1 MYMSP
6 AADTSTHQRPAA
18 DSFAGMSGRYVDT
31 YPVAEVL
38 RCEVSLFSSVY
49 GHNAKRYPLGGVLKS
64 FASGRYAKTVREAR
78 GYLLEGDMEMYKACK
93 SMLPVVAFCGVFKG
107 GHSKADLV
115 HYNNIVVIDIDHLPE
130 ETLATIA
137 EQLRQDKYVFAY
149 WKSPSGQGLKGLV
162 RVGSGDES
170 RLDEHH
176 RQAFRQ
182 LTDYFKTE
190 YSIDIDQSG
199 SDYSRLCYACW
210 DEGLVVKETAGVF
223 YVEKP
228 VSGGV
233 PQCKS
238 AEKLQQTYVETATA
252 RRRKVNRKTDID
264 NVKDI
269 IHYLQDTGRSITYEY
284 ENWMRVAYAIA
295 ATFTAKTGLSLF
307 LQLSRQDAD
316 KYDEDACRR
325 MLDYCYAHT
334 NGQVTLGTMVY
345 LARRTGYPMSEKPLP
360 ASQEAL
366 NIRSQAPLNQIKMPR
381 VSTAEIKTMLP
392 KTEKHTK
399 MTVKDIF
406 DLRKQGRIE
415 EAYEAIRPMYAVH
428 QGKYT
433 TLCMFWTAHDIL
445 KKRLQEKHLDEAEK
459 IFKALMRI
467 LPNIE
472 DKDGGARKSMLH
484 YALVLGKESKKF
496 SVLEYVGQMK
506 GEQLSDEDW
515 QPITSKQDGT
525 ALPHPIPSD
534 VRQLLTQ
541 AFHELQEK
549 PTAENAQKMMP
560 LLQEALRRNPRDK
573 HCQRYQAVAYAL
585 LGEKAKAIDCYRQM
599 LRRAHDSYLYAELAE
614 LTDDPGH
621 KAALYCQA
629 IMNQRQEKFRTGY
642 RMQLARLLMDR
653 DKVRAAY
660 ELQKCVA
667 ARKAAGLYPTREQ
680 QQMLGK
686 LEGVQPATE
695 AAQREFYRKMAER
708 GRVS

>member
-1 MYMSP
+1 MSP
-6 AADTSTHQRPAA
+6 AADTSKPQRPAA
-18 DSFAGMSGRYVDT
+18 DSFAEMHLRDVDT

-49 GHNAKRYPLGGVLKS
+49 GHKTKRYPLDGVLKS

-78 GYLLEGDMEMYKACK
+78 GYLEEGDVEMYKACK
-93 SMLPVVAFCGVFKG
+93 SMLPVVAFCGVFEG
-107 GHSKADLV
+107 GHSKEDLV
-115 HYNNIVVIDIDHLPE
+115 CYNNIVVIDIDHLPE
-130 ETLATIA
+130 EPLATVA
-137 EQLRQDKYVFAY
+137 EQLRQDKYIFAY

-162 RVGSGDES
+162 RVGGGDES

-228 VSGGV
+228 VGGSV
-233 PQCKS
+233 PRCTS
-238 AEKLQQTYVETATA
+238 AEILQQPYVETATA
-252 RRRKVNRKTDID
+252 RGRKANRKTDID
-264 NVKDI
+264 TVKDI
-269 IHYLQDTGRSITYEY
+269 IRYLQDTGRSITYEY

-295 ATFTAKTGLSLF
+295 ATFTDKTGLSLF

-316 KYDEDACRR
+316 KYDEEACRR
-325 MLDYCYAHT
+325 LLDYCYVHT
-334 NGQVTLGTMVY
+334 NGQVTLGTIVY
-345 LARRTGYPMSEKPLP
+345 LARRAGYLMPEKPL
-360 ASQEAL
+360 QY
-366 NIRSQAPLNQIKMPR
+366 K
-381 VSTAEIKTMLP
+381 
-392 KTEKHTK
+392 KHTK
-399 MTVKDIF
+399 MTVKEIF

-445 KKRLQEKHLDEAEK
+445 KKRLQEKNLDEAEK
-459 IFKALMRI
+459 IFKALLRI

-472 DKDGGARKSMLH
+472 DKDGSARKSMLH
-484 YALVLGKESKKF
+484 YALVLGKECKSF

-506 GEQLSDEDW
+506 VEQLSDEDW
-515 QPITSKQDGT
+515 QPIISKQDGT

-573 HCQRYQAVAYAL
+573 HCQRYQAVVYAL
-585 LGEKAKAIDCYRQM
+585 LGEKEKAIDCYLQM

-642 RMQLARLLMDR
+642 RMQLARLLVDR
-653 DKVRAAY
+653 DKARAAY
-660 ELQKCVA
+660 ELQKCLA
-667 ARKAAGLYPTREQ
+667 ARRASGLHPTREQ
-680 QQMLGK
+680 QQMLKK
-686 LEGVQPATE
+686 LDGMQPATD
-695 AAQREFYRKMAER
+695 AAQRDFYRKMAEKYLLK
-708 GRVS
+708 

>member
-78 GYLLEGDMEMYKACK
+78 GYLMEGDVEMYKACK
-93 SMLPVVAFCGVFKG
+93 SMLPVVAFCGVFEG

-115 HYNNIVVIDIDHLPE
+115 HYNNIVVIDIDHLSE
-130 ETLATIA
+130 EALSTVA
-137 EQLRQDKYVFAY
+137 EQLRQDKYIFAY

-162 RVGSGDES
+162 RVSGGDES

-269 IHYLQDTGRSITYEY
+269 IRYLQDTGRSITYEY

-334 NGQVTLGTMVY
+334 NGQVTLGTIVY
-345 LARRTGYPMSEKPLP
+345 LARRAGYQMPRKPLP
-360 ASQEAL
+360 VSQEAL
-366 NIRSQAPLNQIKMPR
+366 LR
-381 VSTAEIKTMLP
+381 TAEINTRLQKN
-392 KTEKHTK
+392 EKHTK
-399 MTVKDIF
+399 MTVKEIF
-406 DLRKQGRIE
+406 DLRKQGKIE

-459 IFKALMRI
+459 IFKALLRI

-472 DKDGGARKSMLH
+472 DKDGSARKSMLH
-484 YALVLGKESKKF
+484 YALVFGKECKTF

-614 LTDDPGH
+614 LTDDHGH

-629 IMNQRQEKFRTGY
+629 IMNQRQEKFCTGY
-642 RMQLARLLMDR
+642 RMQLARLLVDR
-653 DKVRAAY
+653 DKARAAY
-660 ELQKCVA
+660 ELQKCLA
-667 ARKAAGLYPTREQ
+667 ARKAAGLHPTREQ
-680 QQMLGK
+680 QQMLKK
-686 LEGVQPATE
+686 LDGVQPATD
-695 AAQREFYRKMAER
+695 AAQRDFYRKMAEKYLLK
-708 GRVS
+708 

>member
-1 MYMSP
+1 
-6 AADTSTHQRPAA
+6 
-18 DSFAGMSGRYVDT
+18 MSGRYVDT

-78 GYLLEGDMEMYKACK
+78 GYLQEGDVEMYKACK

-107 GHSKADLV
+107 GHSKVDLV
-115 HYNNIVVIDIDHLPE
+115 HYNNIVVIDIDHLSE
-130 ETLATIA
+130 EALATVA
-137 EQLRQDKYVFAY
+137 EQLRQDKYIFAY

-162 RVGSGDES
+162 RVGGGDES

-210 DEGLVVKETAGVF
+210 DEGMVVKETAKVF

-228 VSGGV
+228 VGGGV
-233 PQCKS
+233 PRCTS
-238 AEKLQQTYVETATA
+238 AEKPLQPYVETTPT

-264 NVKDI
+264 TVKDI
-269 IHYLQDTGRSITYEY
+269 IHYLQETGRSITCEY

-295 ATFTAKTGLSLF
+295 ASFAAKTGLSLF

-316 KYDEDACRR
+316 KYDEEACRR

-334 NGQVTLGTMVY
+334 NGQVTLGTIVY

-366 NIRSQAPLNQIKMPR
+366 NRRSQAPPNQIKMPR

-399 MTVKDIF
+399 MTVKEIF
-406 DLRKQGRIE
+406 DLRKQGKIE

-459 IFKALMRI
+459 IFKALLRI

-484 YALVLGKESKKF
+484 YALVLGKECKTF

-506 GEQLSDEDW
+506 VEQLTDEDW
-515 QPITSKQDGT
+515 QPVTSKQDGT

-549 PTAENAQKMMP
+549 PTAENAQKVMP

-585 LGEKAKAIDCYRQM
+585 LGEKEKAIEGYRQM

-642 RMQLARLLMDR
+642 RMQLARLLVDR
-653 DKVRAAY
+653 DKARAAY
-660 ELQKCVA
+660 ELQKCLA
-667 ARKAAGLYPTREQ
+667 ARKAAGQRPTLEQ
-680 QQMLGK
+680 LQMLKK
-686 LEGVQPATE
+686 LDGMQPATD
-695 AAQREFYRKMAER
+695 AAQRDFYRKMAEKYLLK
-708 GRVS
+708 

>member
-78 GYLLEGDMEMYKACK
+78 GYLMEGDVEMYKACK
-93 SMLPVVAFCGVFKG
+93 SMLPVVAFCGVFEG

-115 HYNNIVVIDIDHLPE
+115 HYNNIVVIDIDHLSE
-130 ETLATIA
+130 EALSTVA
-137 EQLRQDKYVFAY
+137 EQLRQDKYIFAY

-162 RVGSGDES
+162 RVSGGDES

-334 NGQVTLGTMVY
+334 NGQVTLGTIVY
-345 LARRTGYPMSEKPLP
+345 LARRAGYQMPRKPLP
-360 ASQEAL
+360 VSQEAL
-366 NIRSQAPLNQIKMPR
+366 LR
-381 VSTAEIKTMLP
+381 TAEINTMLQ
-392 KTEKHTK
+392 KNEKHTK
-399 MTVKDIF
+399 MTVKEIF
-406 DLRKQGRIE
+406 DLRKQGKIE

-459 IFKALMRI
+459 IFKALLRI

-472 DKDGGARKSMLH
+472 DKDGGARKCMLH
-484 YALVLGKESKKF
+484 YALVLGKECKTF
-496 SVLEYVGQMK
+496 SVLEYVGQIK
-506 GEQLSDEDW
+506 VEQLSDEDW

-614 LTDDPGH
+614 LTDDHGH

-629 IMNQRQEKFRTGY
+629 IMNQRQEKFCTGY
-642 RMQLARLLMDR
+642 RMQLARLLVDR
-653 DKVRAAY
+653 DKARAAY
-660 ELQKCVA
+660 ELQKCLA
-667 ARKAAGLYPTREQ
+667 ARKAAGLHPTRDQ
-680 QQMLGK
+680 QQLLKK
-686 LEGVQPATE
+686 LDGVLPATD
-695 AAQREFYRKMAER
+695 ATQRDFYRKMAER

>member
-6 AADTSTHQRPAA
+6 AADTSISQRSAA
-18 DSFAGMSGRYVDT
+18 DSFAEMHLRNVDT

-49 GHNAKRYPLGGVLKS
+49 GHKAKRYPLGGVLKS

-78 GYLLEGDMEMYKACK
+78 GYLEEGDVEMYKACK
-93 SMLPVVAFCGVFKG
+93 SMLPVVAFCGVFEG
-107 GHSKADLV
+107 GHSKVDLV
-115 HYNNIVVIDIDHLPE
+115 CYNNIVVIDIDHLPE
-130 ETLATIA
+130 ETLATVA
-137 EQLRQDKYVFAY
+137 EQLRQDKYVFTY

-162 RVGSGDES
+162 RVGGGDES

-223 YVEKP
+223 YVEEP
-228 VSGGV
+228 VGAGM
-233 PQCKS
+233 PHCTS
-238 AEKLQQTYVETATA
+238 AEKLQQPYVETATA
-252 RRRKVNRKTDID
+252 RRIKVNRKTDID
-264 NVKDI
+264 TVKDI
-269 IHYLQDTGRSITYEY
+269 IHYLQETGRSITYEY
-284 ENWMRVAYAIA
+284 ENWLRVAYAIA

-316 KYDEDACRR
+316 KYDEEACRR
-325 MLDYCYAHT
+325 TLDYCYAHT
-334 NGQVTLGTMVY
+334 NGQVTLGTIVY
-345 LARRTGYPMSEKPLP
+345 LARRAGYQMPEKLL
-360 ASQEAL
+360 QY
-366 NIRSQAPLNQIKMPR
+366 
-381 VSTAEIKTMLP
+381 
-392 KTEKHTK
+392 EKHTK
-399 MTVKDIF
+399 MTVKEIF

-445 KKRLQEKHLDEAEK
+445 KKRLQEKNLDEAGK
-459 IFKALMRI
+459 IFKALLRI

-484 YALVLGKESKKF
+484 YALVLGKESKTF

-506 GEQLSDEDW
+506 VEQLTDEDW

-549 PTAENAQKMMP
+549 PTAENAQKMML

-573 HCQRYQAVAYAL
+573 HCQRYQAVVYAL
-585 LGEKAKAIDCYRQM
+585 LGEKEKAIDCYRQM

-642 RMQLARLLMDR
+642 RMQLARLLVDR
-653 DKVRAAY
+653 DKARAAY
-660 ELQKCVA
+660 ELQKCLA
-667 ARKAAGLYPTREQ
+667 ARKAAGLHPIRDQ
-680 QQMLGK
+680 QQMLKK
-686 LEGVQPATE
+686 LDGVQPATD
-695 AAQREFYRKMAER
+695 AAQRDFYRKMAEKYLLK
-708 GRVS
+708 

>member
-1 MYMSP
+1 MSP
-6 AADTSTHQRPAA
+6 AADTSKPQRPAA
-18 DSFAGMSGRYVDT
+18 DPFAEMHLMNVDT

-78 GYLLEGDMEMYKACK
+78 GYLQEGDVEMYKACK

-107 GHSKADLV
+107 GHSKVDLV
-115 HYNNIVVIDIDHLPE
+115 YYNNIVVIDIDHLSE
-130 ETLATIA
+130 EALATVA
-137 EQLRQDKYVFAY
+137 EQLRQDKYIFAY

-162 RVGSGDES
+162 RVGGGDES

-210 DEGLVVKETAGVF
+210 DEGLVVKESAGVF
-223 YVEKP
+223 YVEEP
-228 VSGGV
+228 VGAGM
-233 PQCKS
+233 PHCTS
-238 AEKLQQTYVETATA
+238 AEKPQQPYVETTTA
-252 RRRKVNRKTDID
+252 RGRKVNRKTDID
-264 NVKDI
+264 TVKDI
-269 IHYLQDTGRSITYEY
+269 IRYLQDTGRSITYEY

-295 ATFTAKTGLSLF
+295 ATFTVKTGLSLF

-316 KYDEDACRR
+316 KYGEEACRR

-334 NGQVTLGTMVY
+334 NGQVTLGTIVY
-345 LARRTGYPMSEKPLP
+345 LARRAGYQMPEKPL
-360 ASQEAL
+360 QY
-366 NIRSQAPLNQIKMPR
+366 K
-381 VSTAEIKTMLP
+381 
-392 KTEKHTK
+392 KHTK
-399 MTVKDIF
+399 MTVKEVF

-467 LPNIE
+467 MPNIE

-484 YALVLGKESKKF
+484 YALVLGKESKTF

-506 GEQLSDEDW
+506 VEQLTDEDW

-541 AFHELQEK
+541 VFHELQEK

-573 HCQRYQAVAYAL
+573 HCQRYQAVAYTL

-599 LRRAHDSYLYAELAE
+599 LRRAHNSYLYAELAE
-614 LTDDPGH
+614 LTDDHGH

-642 RMQLARLLMDR
+642 RMQLARLLVDR
-653 DKVRAAY
+653 DKARAAY
-660 ELQKCVA
+660 ELQKCLA
-667 ARKAAGLYPTREQ
+667 ARKAAGLHPTRDQ
-680 QQMLGK
+680 QQMLKK
-686 LEGVQPATE
+686 LDGVQPATD
-695 AAQREFYRKMAER
+695 AAQRDFYRKMAEKYLLK
-708 GRVS
+708 

>member
-6 AADTSTHQRPAA
+6 AADTSKPQRPAA
-18 DSFAGMSGRYVDT
+18 DSFAEMHLRDVDT

-49 GHNAKRYPLGGVLKS
+49 GHKAKRYPLDGVLKS

-78 GYLLEGDMEMYKACK
+78 GYLQEGDVEMYKACK

-107 GHSKADLV
+107 GHSKVDLV
-115 HYNNIVVIDIDHLPE
+115 HYNNIVVIDIDHLSE
-130 ETLATIA
+130 EALATVA

-162 RVGSGDES
+162 RVSGGDES

-210 DEGLVVKETAGVF
+210 DEGLVVKETSGVF
-223 YVEKP
+223 YVEEP
-228 VSGGV
+228 AGGSV
-233 PQCKS
+233 PRCTS
-238 AEKLQQTYVETATA
+238 AERPQQPYVETTTA
-252 RRRKVNRKTDID
+252 RGRKANRKTDID
-264 NVKDI
+264 TVKDI

-316 KYDEDACRR
+316 KYDEEACRR

-334 NGQVTLGTMVY
+334 NGQLTLGTIVY
-345 LARRTGYPMSEKPLP
+345 LARRAGYQMPEKLL
-360 ASQEAL
+360 QY
-366 NIRSQAPLNQIKMPR
+366 K
-381 VSTAEIKTMLP
+381 
-392 KTEKHTK
+392 KHTK
-399 MTVKDIF
+399 MTVKEIF

-445 KKRLQEKHLDEAEK
+445 KKRLQEKHLDEAGK

-484 YALVLGKESKKF
+484 YALVLGKECKTF
-496 SVLEYVGQMK
+496 SVLEFVEQMK
-506 GEQLSDEDW
+506 VEQLSDEDW

-549 PTAENAQKMMP
+549 PTAENAKMMMP

-573 HCQRYQAVAYAL
+573 HCQRYQAVVYAL
-585 LGEKAKAIDCYRQM
+585 LGEKEKAIEGCRQM

-642 RMQLARLLMDR
+642 RMQLARLLVDR
-653 DKVRAAY
+653 DKARAAY
-660 ELQKCVA
+660 ELQKCLA
-667 ARKAAGLYPTREQ
+667 ARKAAGLHPTRDQ
-680 QQMLGK
+680 QQMLKK
-686 LEGVQPATE
+686 LDGVQPVTD
-695 AAQREFYRKMAER
+695 AAQRDFYRKMAEKYLLK
-708 GRVS
+708 

>member
-1 MYMSP
+1 MYMLP

-78 GYLLEGDMEMYKACK
+78 GYLMEGDVEMYKACK
-93 SMLPVVAFCGVFKG
+93 SMLPVVAFCGVFEG

-115 HYNNIVVIDIDHLPE
+115 HYNNIVVIDIDHLSE
-130 ETLATIA
+130 EALSTVA
-137 EQLRQDKYVFAY
+137 EQLRQDKYIFAY

-162 RVGSGDES
+162 RVSGGDES

-182 LTDYFKTE
+182 MTDYFKTE

-334 NGQVTLGTMVY
+334 NGQVTLGTIVY
-345 LARRTGYPMSEKPLP
+345 LARRAGYQMPRKPLP
-360 ASQEAL
+360 VSQEAL
-366 NIRSQAPLNQIKMPR
+366 LR
-381 VSTAEIKTMLP
+381 TAEINTRLQKN
-392 KTEKHTK
+392 EKHTK
-399 MTVKDIF
+399 MTVKEIF
-406 DLRKQGRIE
+406 DLRKQGKIE

-459 IFKALMRI
+459 IFKALLRI

-472 DKDGGARKSMLH
+472 DKDGGARKCMLH
-484 YALVLGKESKKF
+484 YALVLGKECKTF
-496 SVLEYVGQMK
+496 SVLEYVGQIK
-506 GEQLSDEDW
+506 VEQLSDEDW

-614 LTDDPGH
+614 LTDDHGH

-629 IMNQRQEKFRTGY
+629 IMNQRQEKFCTGY
-642 RMQLARLLMDR
+642 RMQLARLLVDR
-653 DKVRAAY
+653 DKARAAY
-660 ELQKCVA
+660 ELQKCLA
-667 ARKAAGLYPTREQ
+667 ARKAAGLHPTRDQ
-680 QQMLGK
+680 QQMLKK
-686 LEGVQPATE
+686 LDGVLPATD
-695 AAQREFYRKMAER
+695 ATQRDFYRKMAER